1 MYTGIVAVNSTCY
14 NLARS
19 RPHEKTFKKHLTHL
33 LLRDNIQ
40 SQQTNRHNKTE
51 EEKMLAYVDAI
62 VRENTITVDGY
73 TTNKTE
79 RGIIKDAARAI
90 EKYDKEEAKTLLSFL
105 EWGIDE
111 YNTPFVKAA
120 NSDGGYFFE
129 YEEVPCATK
138 YNEETDE
145 AEYKEGY
152 HNYFCIRFVR

>member
-1 MYTGIVAVNSTCY
+1 
-14 NLARS
+14 
-19 RPHEKTFKKHLTHL
+19 
-33 LLRDNIQ
+33 
-40 SQQTNRHNKTE
+40 
-51 EEKMLAYVDAI
+51 MLAYVDAI

-90 EKYDKEEAKTLLSFL
+90 EKYDKEEAKALLSFL

-111 YNTPFVKAA
+111 YNTPFVKAT

-129 YEEVPCATK
+129 Y
-138 YNEETDE
+138 
-145 AEYKEGY
+145 EGY

>member
-1 MYTGIVAVNSTCY
+1 
-14 NLARS
+14 
-19 RPHEKTFKKHLTHL
+19 
-33 LLRDNIQ
+33 
-40 SQQTNRHNKTE
+40 
-51 EEKMLAYVDAI
+51 MLAYVDAV

-90 EKYDKEEAKTLLSFL
+90 EKYDKEEAKALLSFL
-105 EWGIDE
+105 ECGIDE
-111 YNTPFVKAA
+111 YNTPFAKAT

-138 YNEETDE
+138 YNEKTDE

>member
-1 MYTGIVAVNSTCY
+1 
-14 NLARS
+14 
-19 RPHEKTFKKHLTHL
+19 
-33 LLRDNIQ
+33 
-40 SQQTNRHNKTE
+40 
-51 EEKMLAYVDAI
+51 MLAYVDAI

-79 RGIIKDAARAI
+79 RGVIKDAARAI
-90 EKYDKEEAKTLLSFL
+90 EKYDKEEAKALLSFL
-105 EWGIDE
+105 EWGI
-111 YNTPFVKAA
+111 FVKAA

-145 AEYKEGY
+145 AEYKERY

>member
-1 MYTGIVAVNSTCY
+1 MICILIDGVGR
-14 NLARS
+14 NL
-19 RPHEKTFKKHLTHL
+19 EYK
-33 LLRDNIQ
+33 IQ
-40 SQQTNRHNKTE
+40 SYIFILDR
-51 EEKMLAYVDAI
+51 
-62 VRENTITVDGY
+62 
-73 TTNKTE
+73 
-79 RGIIKDAARAI
+79 ARAI
-90 EKYDKEEAKTLLSFL
+90 EKYDKEEAKALLSFL

-138 YNEETDE
+138 YNEETDK

>member
-1 MYTGIVAVNSTCY
+1 MYILDIVYRYTGIVAVNSTRY
-14 NLARS
+14 NLTRS
-19 RPHEKTFKKHLTHL
+19 RPYEKTFKKHLTHL

-40 SQQTNRHNKTE
+40 SQQTNRHSKTE
-51 EEKMLAYVDAI
+51 EEKMLAYVDA
-62 VRENTITVDGY
+62 
-73 TTNKTE
+73 
-79 RGIIKDAARAI
+79 
-90 EKYDKEEAKTLLSFL
+90 KEEAKALLSFL

-145 AEYKEGY
+145 AEYKERY

>member
-1 MYTGIVAVNSTCY
+1 
-14 NLARS
+14 
-19 RPHEKTFKKHLTHL
+19 
-33 LLRDNIQ
+33 
-40 SQQTNRHNKTE
+40 
-51 EEKMLAYVDAI
+51 MLAYVDAI

-90 EKYDKEEAKTLLSFL
+90 EKYDK
-105 EWGIDE
+105 
-111 YNTPFVKAA
+111 KAT